1 MSDEDREI
9 LDPTDERRALR
20 RSPAHRGARLRGP
33 VGLVDIAKA
42 RGDVFLDELER
53 LLHAREPGLEVL
65 RLRKPTFTKPAP
77 ADLRDE
83 IATRCRTVIQALAD

>member
-1 MSDEDREI
+1 MTGSDREI

-20 RSPAHRGARLRGP
+20 RQPAARRPALEGP

-42 RGDVFLDELER
+42 RGDVFLDELEK
-53 LLHAREPGLEVL
+53 LLREREPALEIV

-77 ADLRDE
+77 QDLRDE
-83 IATRCRTVIQALAD
+83 ITKRCRTVIQALAN